1 MLTLGINKYN
11 RSGHAFGGE
20 LAAGTGTG
28 IIVIVLRNERVQ
40 PPLIGSLQQDFQ
52 IEVVQA
58 KSAKVACKYDEVNLG
73 RKTSFSSAA
82 MEEQLNPLAV
92 THLLQHTLRSLCT
105 QGDSQWMYAVFWRI
119 LPRNYPPPKW
129 DLQCGVYDRTRGNR
143 RNWILA
149 WEDGFCN
156 FAASACDQ
164 EGTAAAAGYTDCA
177 AGAGHEVK
185 PGSGLQPEL
194 FFKMSHDIYNY
205 GEGLIG
211 KVAADHGHRWVF
223 QEAQE
228 NETNLSNSWNSP
240 ADSHPRTWEA
250 QFQSGIETIALI
262 AVREGVVQLGSMKKV
277 AEDLSFVVTLRR
289 KFSYLESI
297 PGVLLPHP
305 SSAMFP
311 GGGMPDVASCWPPIE
326 LYDPYYGQAAAAAA
340 AQIHI
345 VPSMSS
351 LQALLSKLPSV
362 GAATTAPD
370 GVGSMDVDAVAKEE
384 LDAAGHDHAMDAAAM
399 ASISAG
405 NNVGA
410 SASASAATTP
420 MAYYVDVV
428 AKLDEGF

>member
-1 MLTLGINKYN
+1 
-11 RSGHAFGGE
+11 
-20 LAAGTGTG
+20 
-28 IIVIVLRNERVQ
+28 
-40 PPLIGSLQQDFQ
+40 
-52 IEVVQA
+52 
-58 KSAKVACKYDEVNLG
+58 
-73 RKTSFSSAA
+73 
-82 MEEQLNPLAV
+82 
-92 THLLQHTLRSLCT
+92 
-105 QGDSQWMYAVFWRI
+105 MYAVFWRI

-177 AGAGHEVK
+177 AGHEVK
-185 PGSGLQPEL
+185 AGLQPEL

-211 KVAADHGHRWVF
+211 KVAADHGHKWVF

-228 NETNLSNSWNSP
+228 NETNLSNSWNNP

-305 SSAMFP
+305 SSATFP
-311 GGGMPDVASCWPPIE
+311 GGMLDAATSWRPME

-362 GAATTAPD
+362 GPTAPG
-370 GVGSMDVDAVAKEE
+370 GVGSMDDAVTKEE
-384 LDAAGHDHAMDAAAM
+384 LDAAGHDHAMDAAAA
-399 ASISAG
+399 ASSAG
-405 NNVGA
+405 NGGE

-420 MAYYVDVV
+420 VAYYVDV